1 MAQPNEIYDKYLT
14 RAISEINELTGEIL
28 RCTRCSHA
36 RTMPVIGSGHPMAD
50 IFLLKYQARPSELH
64 EGVAFFGR
72 AGTALMKSCQRLK
85 IDPLQLYGTNVVK
98 CGEVREAHPE
108 AKCLDHLRREL
119 AIVNPKLIVAMG
131 EETVAALNAAK
142 VPLARELEYSP
153 GEIVDFTPGT
163 EVLVTP
169 DIDVSLDEQRLKAG
183 FWRAFRRLG
192 EWYDNIPP
200 Y

>member
-1 MAQPNEIYDKYLT
+1 
-14 RAISEINELTGEIL
+14 
-28 RCTRCSHA
+28 
-36 RTMPVIGSGHPMAD
+36 
-50 IFLLKYQARPSELH
+50 
-64 EGVAFFGR
+64 
-72 AGTALMKSCQRLK
+72 
-85 IDPLQLYGTNVVK
+85 
-98 CGEVREAHPE
+98 
-108 AKCLDHLRREL
+108 
-119 AIVNPKLIVAMG
+119 
-131 EETVAALNAAK
+131 VAALNSAK
-142 VPLARELEYSP
+142 VPLARELEFKP

>member
-28 RCTRCSHA
+28 RCSRCSHA

-131 EETVAALNAAK
+131 EETVAALNAVN
-142 VPLARELEYSP
+142 VPLARELEYKP

>member
-28 RCTRCSHA
+28 RCSRCSHA

-131 EETVAALNAAK
+131 EETVAALNSAK
-142 VPLARELEYSP
+142 VPLAREIAYKP

-192 EWYDNIPP
+192 EWYDSIPP

>member
-1 MAQPNEIYDKYLT
+1 
-14 RAISEINELTGEIL
+14 
-28 RCTRCSHA
+28 
-36 RTMPVIGSGHPMAD
+36 
-50 IFLLKYQARPSELH
+50 
-64 EGVAFFGR
+64 
-72 AGTALMKSCQRLK
+72 
-85 IDPLQLYGTNVVK
+85 
-98 CGEVREAHPE
+98 
-108 AKCLDHLRREL
+108 
-119 AIVNPKLIVAMG
+119 MG

-142 VPLARELEYSP
+142 VPLARELAYAP
-153 GEIVDFTPGT
+153 GEIVEFTPGT